1 MCLWA
6 APHRVAES
14 SSTNIQVRRN
24 HTAHL
29 EIAYLH
35 CFDLNNAIGRLVKVD
50 EDVVGFDV

>member
-6 APHRVAES
+6 APHWVAES
-14 SSTNIQVRRN
+14 SSTNIEVRRN